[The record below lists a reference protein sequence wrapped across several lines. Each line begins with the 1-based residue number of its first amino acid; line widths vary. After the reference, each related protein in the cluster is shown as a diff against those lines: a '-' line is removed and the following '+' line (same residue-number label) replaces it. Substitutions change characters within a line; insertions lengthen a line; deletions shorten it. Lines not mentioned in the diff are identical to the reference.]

1 MSPTGGNVMKGQET
15 EQKITIKTAAQI
27 LGVSPKSI
35 QRYLAKGRL
44 TKVKEGTRT
53 LLLLAE
59 VKALEHDPSLGQGRP
74 TAGVGKGM
82 ATGQVGDTVTLGR
95 ERYEQMLLELGE
107 LRKQNQFFLE
117 FKGMLLAKEE
127 SIRRLERDV
136 ELLGE
141 RVLTIEMS
149 RHLEPQGNAGDL
161 GESAEKR
168 GQAKTKQKKPWWQA

>member
-1 MSPTGGNVMKGQET
+1 MKGQGT
-15 EQKITIKTAAQI
+15 EQKITIKAAAQI

-44 TKVKEGTRT
+44 TRVKEGTRT
-53 LLLLAE
+53 LLLVAE
-59 VKALEHDPSLGQGRP
+59 VKALQHDPSLGQGRP
-74 TAGVGKGM
+74 AVGVGKGM
-82 ATGQVGDTVTLGR
+82 GTGQVGDTVTLGR

-107 LRKQNQFFLE
+107 LRKQNQFFME

-141 RVLTIEMS
+141 RVRALEM
-149 RHLEPQGNAGDL
+149 RKPKEPSDAAEDVQEP
-161 GESAEKR
+161 ESDR
-168 GQAKTKQKKPWWQA
+168 GQARTKQKKPWWQA